1 MLDNEEQRITE
12 TDRKTSAE
20 KRREMIMKELS
31 KITDLEM
38 LESVFWFV
46 RGTVDI
52 EHRRKEIKKDVHM
65 RKMRM

>member
-1 MLDNEEQRITE
+1 MDHMQETE
-12 TDRKTSAE
+12 LTGKEKAE
-20 KRREMIMKELS
+20 KWREMIMKELS

-46 RGTVDI
+46 RGTVGI